1 MENLMSMFN
10 PEMMQNLMGN
20 EEIQKMMKDPNIM
33 NNLQNMMGNNDI
45 FKGLNGE
52 GDPSTCCP
60 EGEGSCDPSACCPE
74 GDGSCDPST
83 CCPEGD
89 GSCDPSTCCP
99 EGDGRC
105 DPSACCPEECSD
117 IKIDDLENIEIE
129 ENRLNIGDKV
139 ITKNLNTE
147 DYNNKK
153 GVIEDRLQNGRYV
166 VLFEDESIAA
176 IKELN
181 LVNRFENI
189 ENID

>member
-60 EGEGSCDPSACCPE
+60 EGEGS
-74 GDGSCDPST
+74 
-83 CCPEGD
+83 
-89 GSCDPSTCCP
+89 
-99 EGDGRC
+99 C

>member
-1 MENLMSMFN
+1 MSMFN

-52 GDPSTCCP
+52 EDPSTCCPEGEGSCDPRACCP

-74 GDGSCDPST
+74 GEGSCDP
-83 CCPEGD
+83 
-89 GSCDPSTCCP
+89 
-99 EGDGRC
+99 R
-105 DPSACCPEECSD
+105 ACCPEECSD

-176 IKELN
+176 IKEIN

>member
-1 MENLMSMFN
+1 MSMFN

-52 GDPSTCCP
+52 GDPSACCP

-74 GDGSCDPST
+74 GEGS
-83 CCPEGD
+83 
-89 GSCDPSTCCP
+89 
-99 EGDGRC
+99 C

>member
-1 MENLMSMFN
+1 MSMFN

-52 GDPSTCCP
+52 
-60 EGEGSCDPSACCPE
+60 EDPSACCPE
-74 GDGSCDPST
+74 GEGS
-83 CCPEGD
+83 
-89 GSCDPSTCCP
+89 
-99 EGDGRC
+99 C

-176 IKELN
+176 IKEIN